1 MSIRY
6 TVWNLIYLCKKEK
19 AMILCGMMTKKFM
32 AFKKKQK
39 YFLSRKNPGGDVC
52 NLKTSELY

>member
-32 AFKKKQK
+32 AFKK
-39 YFLSRKNPGGDVC
+39 SRNIFFPGKIRGGGC
-52 NLKTSELY
+52 L